1 MQSLMRFEVWGSGSK
16 NNPKQVF
23 SRIPSRLAVI
33 SHLRPI
39 MKIGVSMVPLGST
52 IKELMIIPK
61 ETTVRGW
68 GWRL

>member
-1 MQSLMRFEVWGSGSK
+1 MQLLMRFEVWGSGSK

-39 MKIGVSMVPLGST
+39 IEIRVSMAP
-52 IKELMIIPK
+52 
-61 ETTVRGW
+61 
-68 GWRL
+68 